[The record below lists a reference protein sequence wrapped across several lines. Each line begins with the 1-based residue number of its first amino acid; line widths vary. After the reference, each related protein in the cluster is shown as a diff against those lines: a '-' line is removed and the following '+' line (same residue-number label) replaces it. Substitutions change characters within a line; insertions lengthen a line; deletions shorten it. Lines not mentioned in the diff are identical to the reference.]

1 MVERYMVEER
11 QLSGAVLRAD
21 VAWLEK
27 QGLKAAVRAR
37 LPPDTQAL
45 LDKPP
50 LLISWVAA
58 RHIDALLDAVLQI
71 GGEEKL
77 VQLGEETTRA
87 SFGPVLRPLL
97 RTLVSLF
104 GASPAAL
111 FGRID
116 STLPVFVK
124 GASFTYEPG
133 GDRDG
138 FLHLRTVDRPPA
150 AWLLQWKGTLR
161 FTFEVANA
169 QGSINS
175 CVPDPDGRGA
185 VYAVSWSA

>member
-1 MVERYMVEER
+1 MAEER
-11 QLSGAVLRAD
+11 QFSGAVLRAD

-27 QGLKAAVRAR
+27 QGLKAAVRER

-50 LLISWVAA
+50 LLITWLAA

-111 FGRID
+111 FSKID
-116 STLPVFVK
+116 STLPVFVR

-133 GDRDG
+133 GDREG
-138 FLHLRTVDRPPA
+138 VLHLRTVDRPPP

-169 QGSINS
+169 KGSVTS